1 MEFLAAQD
9 PFEAMPFLKKVLSA
23 TGLGWPRRNLLKFA
37 LTLLLPWLVILVP
50 MLSYRFGNQLDLMIR
65 GYSELLMLFNIEIR
79 VLIFAWKQA
88 EFEDF
93 LAIVQGVFD
102 KVRSAGAKSQEF
114 KMVTVANK
122 AIDKAA
128 KAYMI
133 YPLIITVVF
142 LVLPLLQTTAI
153 YVMNRQ
159 NGTVEQDFITMTEI
173 HYLYE
178 LDIRRNMFHYL
189 IYYVCAFPSHCILGF
204 RVSLSGIVASGSIQ
218 SINLIFDLVSHK
230 LEKIHEFS
238 GKELRDQFSEI
249 INMHADGL
257 SCIRI
262 FERLSNVAVLVQM
275 IDTALIWICLI
286 LCVTNN
292 PTKNSLTLVCL
303 LIVISSETY
312 AFCKLGSELTE
323 KSSIV
328 GWSAFE
334 AQWIELPVDIQ
345 KGLSLM
351 IRRSQKWEGLTAA
364 RFCPLSIEQFV
375 NFVFFGAMVQTSYS
389 VFVVLK
395 ERLQGMV

>member
-23 TGLGWPRRNLLKFA
+23 TGLGWPQRNWWKFA
-37 LTLLLPWLVILVP
+37 LTLLWPWLIILVP
-50 MLSYRFGNQLDLMIR
+50 MLGYRFGNQLDLMIR

-93 LAIVQGVFD
+93 LTIVQGVFD
-102 KVRSAGAKSQEF
+102 KVRSLGAKSQEF
-114 KMVTVANK
+114 KMVTVANQ
-122 AIDKAA
+122 AIEKAA

-133 YPLIITVVF
+133 FPLILSIVF

-153 YVMNRQ
+153 YVMNRR
-159 NGTVEQDFITMTEI
+159 NGTIEQDFITMTEI
-173 HYLYE
+173 HFYE
-178 LDIRRNMFHYL
+178 LDIRRNIFHYL
-189 IYYVCAFPSHCILGF
+189 IYYVCAFPSHCIIGF
-204 RVSLSGIVASGSIQ
+204 RVSISGIVASGSIK

-238 GKELRDQFSEI
+238 GKELYDQFSEI
-249 INMHADGL
+249 VNIHADAL

-275 IDTALIWICLI
+275 VDTALIWICMI

-292 PTKNSLTLVCL
+292 PTKNSLNLVVL
-303 LIVISSETY
+303 LFIISSETY
-312 AFCKLGSELTE
+312 AFCKLGNELTE
-323 KSSIV
+323 KSVTV
-328 GWSAFE
+328 GRSAFE
-334 AQWIELPVDIQ
+334 AQWSELPVDIQ

-364 RFCPLSIEQFV
+364 RFCPLGIEQ
-375 NFVFFGAMVQTSYS
+375 FGAMVQTSYS

-395 ERLQGMV
+395 ERLQGVN